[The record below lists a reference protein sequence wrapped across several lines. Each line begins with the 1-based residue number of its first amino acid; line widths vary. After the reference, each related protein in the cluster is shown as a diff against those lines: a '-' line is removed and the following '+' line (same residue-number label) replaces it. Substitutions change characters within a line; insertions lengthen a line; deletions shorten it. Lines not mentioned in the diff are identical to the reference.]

1 MAKTATSV
9 TPVGVTKHLPS
20 LPAQPEALTV
30 DAEMQARVEQSSA
43 RIMAAINDPTTAFEV
58 LTAAHGIQVVEL
70 EGTFDG
76 LYGHYLQHKDG
87 TRILVVPAGQDPSTR
102 LRAARALLAHQGVV
116 PV

>member
-9 TPVGVTKHLPS
+9 TPVGVTNHIAS
-20 LPAQPEALTV
+20 LPPQPEALNF
-30 DAEMQARVEQSSA
+30 DAEMQARVEQDSA

-58 LTAAHGIQVVEL
+58 LTAAHGIQVVEW
-70 EGTFDG
+70 EGPFDG

-87 TRILVVPAGQDPSTR
+87 TRLLVVPAGQAPSTR
-102 LRAARALLAHQGVV
+102 LWAARALLAHQGVM

>member
-9 TPVGVTKHLPS
+9 TPVGVTKHLAS
-20 LPAQPEALTV
+20 LPPQPEALNS
-30 DAEMQARVEQSSA
+30 DAEMQARVEQDSA

-58 LTAAHGIQVVEL
+58 LTAAHGIQVVEW
-70 EGTFDG
+70 EGPFDG

-87 TRILVVPAGQDPSTR
+87 TRLLVVPAGQAPSTR
-102 LRAARALLAHQGVV
+102 LWAARALLAHQGVM

>member
-9 TPVGVTKHLPS
+9 APVGVTKHPAS
-20 LPAQPEALTV
+20 LPPQPEALNL
-30 DAEMQARVEQSSA
+30 DAEIQARAEQDSA
-43 RIMAAINDPTTAFEV
+43 RIMAAINDPTTVFEA

-70 EGTFDG
+70 DGPFDG

-87 TRILVVPAGQDPSTR
+87 TRLLVVPAGQDPSTR
-102 LRAARALLAHQGVV
+102 LWAARALLAHQGVM

>member
-9 TPVGVTKHLPS
+9 TPVGATKHLAS
-20 LPAQPEALTV
+20 LPPQQEALIV
-30 DAEMQARVEQSSA
+30 DAEMQARVEQDSA
-43 RIMAAINDPTTAFEV
+43 RIMAAINDPTTGFEV

-70 EGTFDG
+70 EVPFDG

-87 TRILVVPAGQDPSTR
+87 TRLLVVPAGQDPSTR
-102 LRAARALLAHQGVV
+102 LWAARALLAHQGVM